1 MRKSVTGH
9 NKSKRRHSAHQIGE
23 KAKRRQGNMLQ
34 ETGRA
39 DDFLQLKQRSEYE

>member
-9 NKSKRRHSAHQIGE
+9 DL
-23 KAKRRQGNMLQ
+23 GNMLQ

-39 DDFLQLKQRSEYE
+39 DDFLQLKQRSEYEQHKTKHIHETL

>member
-9 NKSKRRHSAHQIGE
+9 ISPGAIRIIESLPRR
-23 KAKRRQGNMLQ
+23 RNMLQ

-39 DDFLQLKQRSEYE
+39 DDFLQLKQRGV